1 MKKALMKTSVKILV
15 LGLALTAM
23 LFGCKQ
29 PSGSSNSAGSGGGNG
44 SDESGK
50 YSITYHLDGGTNNVD
65 NPASYTKNDEFPL
78 RAPSK
83 EGQVFDGWFGNSKFS
98 GEAVTKIA
106 KGTTGKK
113 EFWAKWVA
121 ESESAAYTVKHLEQ
135 NADDDGYTQKETEQP
150 KGGKGSKTLAVAKQ
164 YEGFT
169 AQPFEQKTINE
180 DGSTVVEIK
189 YDRKIIT
196 LTLDLDGGTISPAIP
211 GNKIIGKFGAPVTPP
226 AAPSK
231 DGNRFSGWVPEIPA
245 EFSKDSTHTA
255 QWTINITVN
264 VGDERIESY
273 TDPALS
279 NKKPG
284 VKWSDIKPSDETIK
298 LKPEWQGGDYGL
310 YEWRLNDENGQKID
324 DDYTFTKDTTVYAVT
339 NYLKFKTE
347 TENGELC
354 ISEDKGYT
362 GDKPKGK
369 IIIPDGIKHIGKN
382 AFKDCGELTSVSMP
396 EGITEIAYCAF
407 QDCSSLKSIS
417 LPASLTRI
425 EYYAFEGCSS
435 LTSISLPASLTKI
448 EFNAFEGCSS
458 LESISLPEGIT
469 EIEGYAFGGCSRL
482 KSILLPAGITKIAKY
497 AFKGCSSLTSISL
510 PEGITKINSS
520 TFEGC
525 SSLTSISL
533 PEGITEIENSAFEG
547 CSSLTSISLPEG
559 ITKINSGTFE
569 GCSSLTS
576 ISLPEG
582 ITEIENSAFEGCS
595 SLTSISLPEG
605 ITMIAGSAF
614 WGCSS
619 LTSISLP
626 EGITMIAGYAFGGC
640 SSLTSI
646 SLPEG
651 ITMIAGSAF
660 NDCSG
665 LNSVIF
671 ADKKGWA
678 VYNWSDDINKIAD
691 ISETDLEAPATAA
704 TLLKTTYSDKKWK
717 KN

>member
-44 SDESGK
+44 SDESGE

-83 EGQVFDGWFGNSKFS
+83 EGQVFDGWFGNSEFS

-121 ESESAAYTVKHLEQ
+121 ENESVAYKVEHLQQ
-135 NADDDGYTQKETEQP
+135 NAENENYTKVETEP
-150 KGGKGSKTLAVAKQ
+150 LKGGKGSKTLAVAKQ

-211 GNKIIGKFGAPVTPP
+211 GNKITGKFGAAVTKP
-226 AAPSK
+226 ADPSK
-231 DGNRFSGWVPEIPA
+231 DGNLFSGWAPEIPA

-264 VGDERIESY
+264 VDDERIESY
-273 TDPALS
+273 TGPALS

-354 ISEDKGYT
+354 ISENKGYT
-362 GDKPKGK
+362 GEAPRGK
-369 IIIPDGIKHIGKN
+369 IIIPAGTENNPMVAIGKY
-382 AFKDCGELTSVSMP
+382 AFYGCSGLT
-396 EGITEIAYCAF
+396 
-407 QDCSSLKSIS
+407 SIS

-425 EYYAFEGCSS
+425 EGSAFEGCSS
-435 LTSISLPASLTKI
+435 LESISLPAGLTEI
-448 EFNAFEGCSS
+448 GNYAFQGCSS

-469 EIEGYAFGGCSRL
+469 KIDDSAFRNCSSL
-482 KSILLPAGITKIAKY
+482 ESISLPEGITKIGDS
-497 AFKGCSSLTSISL
+497 AFQGCSSLTSISL
-510 PEGITKINSS
+510 PEGITKIEFSA
-520 TFEGC
+520 FQGC

-533 PEGITEIENSAFEG
+533 PAGITEIDYRAFR
-547 CSSLTSISLPEG
+547 
-559 ITKINSGTFE
+559 N
-569 GCSSLTS
+569 
-576 ISLPEG
+576 
-582 ITEIENSAFEGCS
+582 
-595 SLTSISLPEG
+595 
-605 ITMIAGSAF
+605 
-614 WGCSS
+614 
-619 LTSISLP
+619 
-626 EGITMIAGYAFGGC
+626 
-640 SSLTSI
+640 
-646 SLPEG
+646 
-651 ITMIAGSAF
+651 
-660 NDCSG
+660 CSG

-671 ADKKGWA
+671 ADKKGWT
-678 VYNWSDDINKIAD
+678 VYDWDNDKIAD
-691 ISETDLEAPATAA
+691 ISETALKNPANAA
-704 TLLKTTYSDKKWK
+704 ALLKTTYSDNKWK

>member
-44 SDESGK
+44 SDESGE

-83 EGQVFDGWFGNSKFS
+83 EGQVFDGWFGNSEFS

-121 ESESAAYTVKHLEQ
+121 ENESVAYKVEHLQQ
-135 NADDDGYTQKETEQP
+135 NAENENYTKVETEP
-150 KGGKGSKTLAVAKQ
+150 LKGGKGSKTLAVAKQ

-211 GNKIIGKFGAPVTPP
+211 GNKITGKFGAAVTKP
-226 AAPSK
+226 ADPSK
-231 DGNRFSGWVPEIPA
+231 DGNLFSGWAPEIPA

-264 VGDERIESY
+264 VDDERIESY
-273 TDPALS
+273 TCPALS

-298 LKPEWQGGDYGL
+298 LKPDWQGGDYGL

-324 DDYTFTKDTTVYAVT
+324 DDYTFTKNTTVYAVT
-339 NYLKFKTE
+339 NYLKFNIT
-347 TENGELC
+347 TVNN
-354 ISEDKGYT
+354 ISWITQNQGYT
-362 GDKPKGK
+362 GSEPKGK
-369 IIIPDGIKHIGKN
+369 IIIPDGIKHIGNN
-382 AFKDCGELTSVSMP
+382 AFQG
-396 EGITEIAYCAF
+396 
-407 QDCSSLKSIS
+407 CSSLKSIS
-417 LPASLTRI
+417 LPAGITKI
-425 EYYAFEGCSS
+425 EYHAFKGCSS
-435 LTSISLPASLTKI
+435 LTSISLPASLTRI
-448 EFNAFEGCSS
+448 EGSAFEGCSS
-458 LESISLPEGIT
+458 LESISLPAGLT
-469 EIEGYAFGGCSRL
+469 EIGNYAFQGCSNL
-482 KSILLPAGITKIAKY
+482 TIISLPAGITKINY
-497 AFKGCSSLTSISL
+497 C
-510 PEGITKINSS
+510 
-520 TFEGC
+520 TFGDC

-533 PEGITEIENSAFEG
+533 PEGITEIDDFAFQG
-547 CSSLTSISLPEG
+547 CSSLTSISLPA
-559 ITKINSGTFE
+559 
-569 GCSSLTS
+569 SL
-576 ISLPEG
+576 
-582 ITEIENSAFEGCS
+582 
-595 SLTSISLPEG
+595 
-605 ITMIAGSAF
+605 
-614 WGCSS
+614 
-619 LTSISLP
+619 
-626 EGITMIAGYAFGGC
+626 
-640 SSLTSI
+640 
-646 SLPEG
+646 
-651 ITMIAGSAF
+651 TMIAGSAF

-678 VYNWSDDINKIAD
+678 VYNWSNAINKIAD
-691 ISETDLEAPATAA
+691 ISETDLEDPANAA

>member
-29 PSGSSNSAGSGGGNG
+29 PLGSSNSAGSGGGNG
-44 SDESGK
+44 LDESGE
-50 YSITYHLDGGTNNVD
+50 YSITYHLDGGTNNGA

-83 EGQVFDGWFGNSKFS
+83 EGQVFDGWFGNSEFS
-98 GEAVTKIA
+98 GKAVTKIA

-121 ESESAAYTVKHLEQ
+121 ESESAAYTVIHLQQ
-135 NADDDGYTQKETEQP
+135 NAEKDDNGYTQKEAEQL
-150 KGGKGSKTLAVAKQ
+150 KGGKGSKTLAVAKE

-169 AQPFEQKTINE
+169 AQPFEQKTINK

-211 GNKIIGKFGAPVTPP
+211 GNKITGRFGAAVTPP
-226 AAPSK
+226 ADPSK

-264 VGDERIESY
+264 VGDEQIESY
-273 TDPALS
+273 TGPALS

-284 VKWSDIKPSDETIK
+284 VKWSDIKPSNETIN

-310 YEWRLNDENGQKID
+310 YEWRLNDENRQKID

-347 TENGELC
+347 TKNGELC
-354 ISEDKGYT
+354 ISENKGYT

-369 IIIPDGIKHIGKN
+369 IIIPDGTENNPMVAIGN
-382 AFKDCGELTSVSMP
+382 YAFH
-396 EGITEIAYCAF
+396 
-407 QDCSSLKSIS
+407 DCS
-417 LPASLTRI
+417 
-425 EYYAFEGCSS
+425 G
-435 LTSISLPASLTKI
+435 LTSISLPASLTGI
-448 EFNAFEGCSS
+448 EDSAFYGCSS
-458 LESISLPEGIT
+458 LESISLPAGLT
-469 EIEGYAFGGCSRL
+469 EIGVYAFQGCSNL
-482 KSILLPAGITKIAKY
+482 TIISLPAGITKINY
-497 AFKGCSSLTSISL
+497 C
-510 PEGITKINSS
+510 
-520 TFEGC
+520 TFGGC

-533 PEGITEIENSAFEG
+533 PEGITEIDDFAFQG
-547 CSSLTSISLPEG
+547 CSSLTSISLPTSLTRIEG
-559 ITKINSGTFE
+559 YAFE
-569 GCSSLTS
+569 DCSSLTS
-576 ISLPEG
+576 ISLP
-582 ITEIENSAFEGCS
+582 A
-595 SLTSISLPEG
+595 SL
-605 ITMIAGSAF
+605 
-614 WGCSS
+614 
-619 LTSISLP
+619 
-626 EGITMIAGYAFGGC
+626 
-640 SSLTSI
+640 
-646 SLPEG
+646 
-651 ITMIAGSAF
+651 TMIAGSAF
-660 NDCSG
+660 NGCSG

-671 ADKKGWA
+671 ADKKGWT
-678 VYNWSDDINKIAD
+678 VYDWGNDINKIAD
-691 ISETDLEAPATAA
+691 ISEDALKDPANAA

>member
-29 PSGSSNSAGSGGGNG
+29 PLGSSNSAGSGGGNG
-44 SDESGK
+44 LDESGE
-50 YSITYHLDGGTNNVD
+50 YSITYHLDGGTNNGA

-83 EGQVFDGWFGNSKFS
+83 EGQVFDGQFGNSEFS
-98 GEAVTKIA
+98 GEAVTKIS

-121 ESESAAYTVKHLEQ
+121 ESESAAYTVKHLQQ
-135 NADDDGYTQKETEQP
+135 NADDNNYTLKETESL
-150 KGGKGSKTLAVAKQ
+150 KGGKGSKTIAVAKE

-211 GNKIIGKFGAPVTPP
+211 GNKITGKFGAAVTKP
-226 AAPSK
+226 ADPSK
-231 DGNRFSGWVPEIPA
+231 DGNQFSGWVPEIPA
-245 EFSKDSTHTA
+245 EFSKESTHTA

-273 TDPALS
+273 TGPALS

-347 TENGELC
+347 TKNGKLC

-369 IIIPDGIKHIGKN
+369 IIIPAGIKHIGKR
-382 AFKDCGELTSVSMP
+382 AFKN
-396 EGITEIAYCAF
+396 
-407 QDCSSLKSIS
+407 CS
-417 LPASLTRI
+417 
-425 EYYAFEGCSS
+425 G
-435 LTSISLPASLTKI
+435 LTSISLPASLT
-448 EFNAFEGCSS
+448 
-458 LESISLPEGIT
+458 
-469 EIEGYAFGGCSRL
+469 
-482 KSILLPAGITKIAKY
+482 
-497 AFKGCSSLTSISL
+497 
-510 PEGITKINSS
+510 
-520 TFEGC
+520 
-525 SSLTSISL
+525 
-533 PEGITEIENSAFEG
+533 
-547 CSSLTSISLPEG
+547 
-559 ITKINSGTFE
+559 
-569 GCSSLTS
+569 
-576 ISLPEG
+576 
-582 ITEIENSAFEGCS
+582 
-595 SLTSISLPEG
+595 
-605 ITMIAGSAF
+605 
-614 WGCSS
+614 
-619 LTSISLP
+619 
-626 EGITMIAGYAFGGC
+626 
-640 SSLTSI
+640 
-646 SLPEG
+646 
-651 ITMIAGSAF
+651 MIAGSAF
-660 NDCSG
+660 NGCSG

-671 ADKKGWA
+671 ADKKGWT
-678 VYNWSDDINKIAD
+678 VYDWGNNKIAD
-691 ISETDLEAPATAA
+691 ISETDLEDPANAA
-704 TLLKTTYSDKKWK
+704 TLLKTTYSEDKYWK

>member
-29 PSGSSNSAGSGGGNG
+29 PSNSAGSGGGNS
-44 SDESGK
+44 SDESGE

-83 EGQVFDGWFGNSKFS
+83 EGQVFDGWFGNSEFS

-121 ESESAAYTVKHLEQ
+121 ESESAAYTVNHLQQ
-135 NADDDGYTQKETEQP
+135 NADDDGYTPKETESL
-150 KGGKGSKTLAVAKQ
+150 KGGKGSKTIAVAKE
-164 YEGFT
+164 YEGFIVQT
-169 AQPFEQKTINE
+169 FEQQTIKE

-211 GNKIIGKFGAPVTPP
+211 GNKITGRFGAAVQLDE
-226 AAPSK
+226 PSK
-231 DGNRFSGWVPEIPA
+231 EGNRFSGWVPEIPA

-273 TDPALS
+273 TGPALS

-354 ISEDKGYT
+354 ISENKGYT
-362 GDKPKGK
+362 GEAPRGK
-369 IIIPDGIKHIGKN
+369 IIIPAGTENNPMVAIGK
-382 AFKDCGELTSVSMP
+382 
-396 EGITEIAYCAF
+396 CAF
-407 QDCSSLKSIS
+407 YGCSGLTSIS
-417 LPASLTRI
+417 LPAGITKI
-425 EYYAFEGCSS
+425 NYGTFGGCSS
-435 LTSISLPASLTKI
+435 LTSISLPKGITKI
-448 EFNAFEGCSS
+448 AYDAFKNCSS
-458 LESISLPEGIT
+458 LTSISLPAGIT
-469 EIEGYAFGGCSRL
+469 EIESGAFD
-482 KSILLPAGITKIAKY
+482 
-497 AFKGCSSLTSISL
+497 GCSSLTSISL
-510 PEGITKINSS
+510 PEGITKINY
-520 TFEGC
+520 
-525 SSLTSISL
+525 
-533 PEGITEIENSAFEG
+533 
-547 CSSLTSISLPEG
+547 
-559 ITKINSGTFE
+559 GT
-569 GCSSLTS
+569 
-576 ISLPEG
+576 
-582 ITEIENSAFEGCS
+582 
-595 SLTSISLPEG
+595 
-605 ITMIAGSAF
+605 F

-626 EGITMIAGYAFGGC
+626 AGITMIAGSAFRGCSSLESISLPEGITKIDDFAFQGCSNLTSISLPAGLTEIGNYAFQGCSNLTIISLPAGITKINYCTFGGC

-646 SLPEG
+646 SLPAGITEIESGAFDGCSSLTSISLPAGITEIKNRAFHGCSSLTSISLPAGITKINYGTFEDCSSLESISLTEG
-651 ITMIAGSAF
+651 ITEIGSNAF
-660 NDCSG
+660 YNCSG

-671 ADKKGWA
+671 ADKKGWT
-678 VYNWSDDINKIAD
+678 VYDWDNNKIAD
-691 ISETDLEAPATAA
+691 ISETDLEDPANAA
-704 TLLKTTYSDKKWK
+704 TLLKTTYSEDKYWK

>member
-29 PSGSSNSAGSGGGNG
+29 PSGSSGSSNSAGSGGGNG
-44 SDESGK
+44 SESGK

-83 EGQVFDGWFGNSKFS
+83 EGQVFDGWFGNSEFS
-98 GEAVTKIA
+98 GEAVTKIT

-121 ESESAAYTVKHLEQ
+121 ESESAAYTVKHLQQ
-135 NADDDGYTQKETEQP
+135 NADDDGYTQKETESL

-169 AQPFEQKTINE
+169 AQAITQQTINE

-189 YDRKIIT
+189 YDRKMIT

-211 GNKIIGKFGAPVTPP
+211 DNKITGKFGAAVTKP
-226 AAPSK
+226 ADPSK

-264 VGDERIESY
+264 IGDERIESY
-273 TDPALS
+273 TGPELS

-354 ISEDKGYT
+354 ISENKGYT
-362 GDKPKGK
+362 GEAPRGK
-369 IIIPDGIKHIGKN
+369 IIIPAGTENNPMVAIGK
-382 AFKDCGELTSVSMP
+382 
-396 EGITEIAYCAF
+396 
-407 QDCSSLKSIS
+407 
-417 LPASLTRI
+417 
-425 EYYAFEGCSS
+425 YAFYGCTF
-435 LTSISLPASLTKI
+435 LQFGKKI
-448 EFNAFEGCSS
+448 DVPNLRCVRS
-458 LESISLPEGIT
+458 LESMFGDCEMFNQPIENWDVSTIESMERMFVRAYAFNQPLNGWNVSNVTTMETMFWGARSFNQPLDRWDVRKVRSMKYMFSYATSFDQELGMWKLKRCETLSLRYCGMSVENYSKSLATWAAQTGNSKALLLQADGLKYDERGETART
-469 EIEGYAFGGCSRL
+469 ELVQKRKWIIEGD
-482 KSILLPAGITKIAKY
+482 
-497 AFKGCSSLTSISL
+497 
-510 PEGITKINSS
+510 
-520 TFEGC
+520 
-525 SSLTSISL
+525 
-533 PEGITEIENSAFEG
+533 SA
-547 CSSLTSISLPEG
+547 L
-559 ITKINSGTFE
+559 
-569 GCSSLTS
+569 
-576 ISLPEG
+576 
-582 ITEIENSAFEGCS
+582 
-595 SLTSISLPEG
+595 
-605 ITMIAGSAF
+605 
-614 WGCSS
+614 
-619 LTSISLP
+619 
-626 EGITMIAGYAFGGC
+626 
-640 SSLTSI
+640 
-646 SLPEG
+646 
-651 ITMIAGSAF
+651 
-660 NDCSG
+660 
-665 LNSVIF
+665 
-671 ADKKGWA
+671 
-678 VYNWSDDINKIAD
+678 
-691 ISETDLEAPATAA
+691 
-704 TLLKTTYSDKKWK
+704 
-717 KN
+717 

>member
-44 SDESGK
+44 SDESGE

-83 EGQVFDGWFGNSKFS
+83 EGQVFDGWFGNSEFS

-121 ESESAAYTVKHLEQ
+121 ENESVAYKVEHLQQ
-135 NADDDGYTQKETEQP
+135 NAENENYTKVETEP
-150 KGGKGSKTLAVAKQ
+150 LKGGKGSKTLAVAKQ

-211 GNKIIGKFGAPVTPP
+211 GNKITGKFGAAVTKP
-226 AAPSK
+226 ADPSK
-231 DGNRFSGWVPEIPA
+231 DGNLFSGWAPEIPA

-273 TDPALS
+273 TGPALS

-339 NYLKFKTE
+339 NYLRFKTE

-354 ISEDKGYT
+354 ISENKGYT
-362 GDKPKGK
+362 GEAPRGK
-369 IIIPDGIKHIGKN
+369 IIIPAGTENNPMVAIGKY
-382 AFKDCGELTSVSMP
+382 AFYGCSGLT
-396 EGITEIAYCAF
+396 
-407 QDCSSLKSIS
+407 SIS

-425 EYYAFEGCSS
+425 EGSAFEGCSSLESISLPAGLTEIGNYAFQGCSNLTIISLPAGITKINYCTFGGCSSLTSISLPTSLTRIEGYAFQGCSS
-435 LTSISLPASLTKI
+435 LTSISLPASL
-448 EFNAFEGCSS
+448 
-458 LESISLPEGIT
+458 
-469 EIEGYAFGGCSRL
+469 
-482 KSILLPAGITKIAKY
+482 
-497 AFKGCSSLTSISL
+497 
-510 PEGITKINSS
+510 
-520 TFEGC
+520 
-525 SSLTSISL
+525 
-533 PEGITEIENSAFEG
+533 
-547 CSSLTSISLPEG
+547 
-559 ITKINSGTFE
+559 
-569 GCSSLTS
+569 
-576 ISLPEG
+576 
-582 ITEIENSAFEGCS
+582 
-595 SLTSISLPEG
+595 
-605 ITMIAGSAF
+605 
-614 WGCSS
+614 
-619 LTSISLP
+619 
-626 EGITMIAGYAFGGC
+626 
-640 SSLTSI
+640 
-646 SLPEG
+646 
-651 ITMIAGSAF
+651 TMIAGSAF

-678 VYNWSDDINKIAD
+678 VYNWSNDINKIAD
-691 ISETDLEAPATAA
+691 ISETDLEDPANAA

>member
-44 SDESGK
+44 SESGK

-83 EGQVFDGWFGNSKFS
+83 EGQVFDGWFGNSEFS
-98 GEAVTKIA
+98 GEAVTKIT

-121 ESESAAYTVKHLEQ
+121 ESESAAYTVKHLQQ
-135 NADDDGYTQKETEQP
+135 NADDDGYTQKETESL

-169 AQPFEQKTINE
+169 AQAITQQTINE

-189 YDRKIIT
+189 YDRKMIT

-211 GNKIIGKFGAPVTPP
+211 DNKITGKFGAAVTKP
-226 AAPSK
+226 ADPSK

-264 VGDERIESY
+264 IGDERIESY
-273 TDPALS
+273 TGPELS

-354 ISEDKGYT
+354 ISENKGYT
-362 GDKPKGK
+362 GEAPRGK
-369 IIIPDGIKHIGKN
+369 IIIPAGTENNPMVAIGKYAFYGCSGLTSISLPKGITKIAYD
-382 AFKDCGELTSVSMP
+382 AFKN
-396 EGITEIAYCAF
+396 
-407 QDCSSLKSIS
+407 CSSLTSIS
-417 LPASLTRI
+417 LPAGITEIESGAFDGCSSLTSI
-425 EYYAFEGCSS
+425 SLLEGITKINYGTFWGCSS
-435 LTSISLPASLTKI
+435 LTSISLPAGITMIAGS
-448 EFNAFEGCSS
+448 AFRGCSS

-469 EIEGYAFGGCSRL
+469 KIDDFAFYGCSGLTSISLPAGLTEIGNYAFQGCSNL
-482 KSILLPAGITKIAKY
+482 TIISLPAGITKINY
-497 AFKGCSSLTSISL
+497 C
-510 PEGITKINSS
+510 
-520 TFEGC
+520 TFGGC

-533 PEGITEIENSAFEG
+533 PEGITEIDDFAFQG
-547 CSSLTSISLPEG
+547 CSSLTSISLPTSLTRIEG
-559 ITKINSGTFE
+559 YAFQ

-576 ISLPEG
+576 ISLP
-582 ITEIENSAFEGCS
+582 A
-595 SLTSISLPEG
+595 SL
-605 ITMIAGSAF
+605 
-614 WGCSS
+614 
-619 LTSISLP
+619 
-626 EGITMIAGYAFGGC
+626 
-640 SSLTSI
+640 
-646 SLPEG
+646 
-651 ITMIAGSAF
+651 TMIAGSAF

-671 ADKKGWA
+671 ADKKGWT
-678 VYNWSDDINKIAD
+678 VYDWDNDKIAD
-691 ISETDLEAPATAA
+691 ISETALKNPANAA
-704 TLLKTTYSDKKWK
+704 ALLKTTYSDNKWK